1 MPPMSTLLGA
11 LVSAFSLLPTAL
23 AALRPDAT
31 LNIVNKAI
39 SPDGFNRSAV
49 LVQGSHPAPL
59 IKATKGDKFRL
70 NVVNKLNDDTMLRST
85 SIHWHGL
92 FQRGTTW
99 ADGPVGVNQCPIAPN
114 RSFLYQFSAGD
125 QAGTFWYH
133 SHFGTQYCDG
143 LRGPL
148 VVYDPGD
155 PHTKSLMT
163 STIITL
169 SDWYH
174 LPSPSVPIP
183 ALSDST
189 LINGKGRYVN
199 GPKVDLAIVNVK
211 RGRRYR
217 FRLVSLSC
225 DPNYMFSI
233 DGHKLTVIEADSQS
247 TQPLTVDRI
256 QIFAGQRYSFVLE
269 ANQKVDNYWIR
280 SLPNVGAPGLTSG
293 FAGGINSAI
302 LRYDGA
308 PKADP
313 TSAQPANPKLLQEA
327 DLHPLT
333 NPRAPGKPFPGGAD
347 EKYNFA
353 LGLNSDTGKFSM
365 NGASFSDPP
374 VPVLLQI
381 LSGVQNAQD
390 LLPSGSVYPLKPN
403 KVVEISIPGGLLGGP
418 HPFHLH
424 GHAFSVVRS
433 AGANATYNYDNP
445 VRRDVVSMGDQGS
458 NVTIRFVTDN
468 PGPWFLHCHI
478 EFHLA
483 AGLAVVFSEDTG
495 AIEFKNPTPAAWD
508 QLCPIYERLPASAT
522 SVRIV
527 PTSTPNATLPAP

>member
-1 MPPMSTLLGA
+1 MHTFIGA
-11 LVSAFSLLPTAL
+11 LVSAFSLLPLAL
-23 AALRPDAT
+23 AALGPEAT

-39 SPDGFNRSAV
+39 SPDGFKRSAV

-59 IKATKGDKFRL
+59 IKATKGDQFRL

-99 ADGPVGVNQCPIAPN
+99 ADGPVGVNQCPIAPD
-114 RSFLYQFSAGD
+114 RSFLYTFSAGD
-125 QAGTFWYH
+125 QTGTFWYH

-148 VVYDPGD
+148 VVYDPRD
-155 PHTKSLMT
+155 PHRNRYDVDDE

-174 LPSPSVPIP
+174 LPSPSVPVP
-183 ALSDST
+183 AMSDST

-199 GPKVDLAIVNVK
+199 GPKVDLAVVNVR

-233 DGHKLTVIEADSQS
+233 DGHKLTIIEADAQS
-247 TQPLTVDRI
+247 TQPLTVDKI
-256 QIFAGQRYSFVLE
+256 QIFAGQRYSFILE

-280 SLPNVGAPGLTSG
+280 ALPNIGAPGLTSG

-302 LRYDGA
+302 LRYNGA
-308 PKADP
+308 LKADP
-313 TSAQPANPKLLQEA
+313 TSAQPANPKLLEEA
-327 DLHPLT
+327 NLHPLT

-347 EKYNFA
+347 EKYNFV
-353 LGLNSDTGKFSM
+353 LGFNNGDFTM
-365 NGASFSDPP
+365 NGVSFSDPP
-374 VPVLLQI
+374 VPVLLQV

-390 LLPSGSVYPLKPN
+390 LLPSGSVYPLRPN

-483 AGLAVVFSEDTG
+483 AGLAVVFAEDAE

-522 SVRIV
+522 SIRIV